1 MTGLELV
8 VGYLIAWGV
17 RKARRVGQR
26 ADAEVDQVLDA
37 GMDRLHEL
45 VAGKLGGDPALTA
58 LERESAAGEVSPRT
72 RQRVQLSLEDAAESD
87 EGFRARLDEVLA
99 QVQTSDRQAGQGVAV
114 AGDEGVAVVGGV
126 SIRAEGGSLAA
137 WMVGNV
143 NMGGDDVGPRGPGRT
158 GG

>member
-26 ADAEVDQVLDA
+26 ADAEVDQALDA

-45 VAGKLGGDPALTA
+45 VVGKLGVDPALTA
-58 LERESAAGEVSPRT
+58 LERESVAGEVSPRT

-87 EGFRARLDEVLA
+87 EGFKARLDEMLA
-99 QVQTSDRQAGQGVAV
+99 QVQAAGRQAGQGVAV
-114 AGDEGVAVVGGV
+114 AGAQGVAVVGGV
-126 SIRAEGGSLAA
+126 SIRAEGGGVAA
-137 WMVGNV
+137 WTVRDV
-143 NMGGDDVGPRGPGRT
+143 NLGGGAGDPR
-158 GG
+158 